1 MIDRRGTL
9 SFLVITF
16 ILTYAIEGALIISG
30 FRIIG
35 ILPIY
40 GQLIIAGVM
49 WIPTLAT
56 VITIKFITHEGFA
69 ITNLRFGSPS

>member
-30 FRIIG
+30 FRITG
-35 ILPIY
+35 IPPIY

-49 WIPTLAT
+49 WIPALAT
-56 VITIKFITHEGFA
+56 VITIKFITHEGFT
-69 ITNLRFGSPS
+69 ISNLRFGSPS